1 MKKLL
6 LVAVVMMASLST
18 FAQREVGT
26 LSLQPRVGISA
37 ADFNNTEDTKARVGF
52 IAGAELEYYVSNM
65 VGISAGMF
73 YSQQGAEFEIG
84 GADFTCKLDYV
95 NVPIIANFYVWKGL
109 ALKAGLQPGFKMSS
123 KLEGSYSGYAARLIT
138 YQEID
143 NACTQHYL
151 GRGDLDPCNYILENT
166 RYAQASVYSEGTWLE
181 TPRNTF
187 STRYPYVYYLDPQY
201 RYISYEV
208 RGGIYYVYA
217 GARPVIE
224 VPKTKISY

>member
-1 MKKLL
+1 MKKLF
-6 LVAVVMMASLST
+6 LVAIVMMASLST

-26 LSLQPRVGISA
+26 LSLQPRVGVSA

-109 ALKAGLQPGFKMSS
+109 ALKTGIQPGFKMSS
-123 KLEGSYSGYAARLIT
+123 KLEGSYSGYAASAKMDDVNS
-138 YQEID
+138 ID
-143 NACTQHYL
+143 LSVPVGISYDFGRVVLDARYNL
-151 GRGDLDPCNYILENT
+151 GLTKIFKDDD
-166 RYAQASVYSEGTWLE
+166 
-181 TPRNTF
+181 
-187 STRYPYVYYLDPQY
+187 YLDSKNLAFQLTIGY
-201 RYISYEV
+201 
-208 RGGIYYVYA
+208 
-217 GARPVIE
+217 
-224 VPKTKISY
+224 KFTL